1 MAKIR
6 VYELAKKLNMT
17 NKVLLSKLK
26 AMNIDVKSHMSSLED
41 NVVAKIKQNL
51 FGRKKAQSE
60 VRVKSSVIRRRKQ
73 KDIVPSSGDES
84 GDMEKQPAAEKSVQ
98 LKADAASM
106 DSAVR
111 NKGESE
117 PDKISGHKIVSESKS
132 VKKESEKKDKSSI
145 KTDVDNAIKDDDSC
159 GKTETDGIPSDHL
172 DSEGKSA
179 DDIKPVESAK
189 KIKPSKSGQAAKI
202 IKPAK
207 IVKPAKII
215 KPAQDALS
223 SVSPKIE
230 KDSELKTDEKSES
243 SAPISP
249 QEDKSGDKMPH
260 PNDVASEESSKN
272 VAGVELEEDSSA
284 PVKGETHLK
293 SEKVQ
298 DRKKAEKIESVEK
311 ISDGAPLESVSESKA
326 ENIKKSEEKQ
336 LETTKVSSMPES
348 GIVGEPDKVKAEVD
362 KQGKEDSSTKSKKA
376 STAGGDEGKNPL
388 TKGSRKESRDTEIK
402 KKRRKKKKL
411 AKKSTPAKIIR
422 MAVPIPTAP
431 HADKKEKPAQGKGSK
446 RETGSDRHSRASA
459 KSTSS
464 YKPDKD
470 KALLHPG
477 PIPIADPL
485 SEPKAVRKKDKR
497 KKDHGFADSDEFVGK
512 KKRLKKRKSIV
523 EGKDLYEN
531 KRGGKRGRKK
541 DSKAKKNKIQS
552 TVITTPKAIKRR
564 IKVDETIELAEF
576 AKRMGIKANEMIQ
589 KLMTLGVMVTLNQ
602 TIDFDTAA
610 LVASE
615 FGFEVEKAAFE
626 EDILIH
632 AHDTEN
638 DAGEQITRP
647 PVVTIM
653 GHVDHGKTSLL
664 DVIRKS
670 KITTGEAGGITQ
682 HIGAYSVKTENGTI
696 TFLDTPGHA
705 AFTSMRARGAQITDI
720 VVLVVAADDG
730 VMPQTIEA
738 INHSKDAGVPVVV
751 AINKIDKPDADPERV
766 TRELAEHG
774 IVSEDWGGDVIF
786 VEVSAKAGTGIDTLL
801 EMILL
806 QSEVLELKANPNR
819 LAKGHVV
826 EARLDAGRGPIATI
840 IVEQGTLKSGQPV
853 VCGLHAGKI
862 RMMIDDTGASIK
874 EAGPSTPVEIIGL
887 NGVPKAGDEFVALD
901 SEKDA
906 KQISLHRMQK
916 QRSKELAKKSRA
928 NLEKLF
934 ASMGADKAQELNLII
949 KADVNGS
956 IEALNDSLMK
966 LAKEEVNI
974 KIVHSGTGTINESDV
989 SLAVVSHAIIIGF
1002 NVRPGSQ
1009 VREMAKKENV
1019 DMRFYNIIYDVIN
1032 DIEAAING
1040 LMPSVFHEIIIG
1052 RAEVR
1057 DTFVIPNKGTIAG
1070 SFVTE
1075 GKVVRGEKIRLLR
1088 DGVVKCD
1095 STLSSLRRFKDDV
1108 KEVSQ
1113 GYECGISLEKYND
1126 IKIGDVFECYKMEE
1140 KKPEMES
1147 VKE

>member
-1 MAKIR
+1 MKLRFLKEFLINGHEVWPDCATEPQKIRDFDEHRRSICDFVNSMLFLIKKHLGEYMAKIR

-41 NVVAKIKQNL
+41 ESVVQIKENLLGKKKIK
-51 FGRKKAQSE
+51 SDI
-60 VRVKSSVIRRRKQ
+60 RVKSSVIRRRKQ
-73 KDIVPSSGDES
+73 KKSLPVSDVPENEQEQFLSVDTKEALSDATDVQKDSEILKTVSGDKS
-84 GDMEKQPAAEKSVQ
+84 GQEGKKQILSK
-98 LKADAASM
+98 
-106 DSAVR
+106 
-111 NKGESE
+111 
-117 PDKISGHKIVSESKS
+117 VSEKDKKKS
-132 VKKESEKKDKSSI
+132 VKAETTGAVSGKKADEAAKHSEAVK
-145 KTDVDNAIKDDDSC
+145 
-159 GKTETDGIPSDHL
+159 
-172 DSEGKSA
+172 
-179 DDIKPVESAK
+179 SAK
-189 KIKPSKSGQAAKI
+189 KHVKLVESAKI
-202 IKPAK
+202 IKPAASLQPDK
-207 IVKPAKII
+207 SVKPVKN
-215 KPAQDALS
+215 KTMHGHEVMGDKS
-223 SVSPKIE
+223 KIE
-230 KDSELKTDEKSES
+230 PVPSAKTEKSVPTGIKEKEKEVAGKEDDLKVKTKKVIKKETKKETKKKSAKDIRERDIEQERTEAELKTETADIDKLYAKSKDR
-243 SAPISP
+243 
-249 QEDKSGDKMPH
+249 DKAGT
-260 PNDVASEESSKN
+260 SK
-272 VAGVELEEDSSA
+272 ETDS
-284 PVKGETHLK
+284 LL
-293 SEKVQ
+293 
-298 DRKKAEKIESVEK
+298 KAEGKADSPEVTCDK
-311 ISDGAPLESVSESKA
+311 KTPDSE
-326 ENIKKSEEKQ
+326 
-336 LETTKVSSMPES
+336 V
-348 GIVGEPDKVKAEVD
+348 
-362 KQGKEDSSTKSKKA
+362 
-376 STAGGDEGKNPL
+376 
-388 TKGSRKESRDTEIK
+388 K
-402 KKRRKKKKL
+402 KKRRRKKKTI
-411 AKKSTPAKIIR
+411 KKSTPAKIIR
-422 MAVPIPTAP
+422 MAVPIPVDST
-431 HADKKEKPAQGKGSK
+431 KEKDKHGLQGKRPKPK
-446 RETGSDRHSRASA
+446 RVIDKPARSSA
-459 KSTSS
+459 KPV
-464 YKPDKD
+464 YKKSGKGKIAVQSGSIPVT
-470 KALLHPG
+470 G
-477 PIPIADPL
+477 PPA
-485 SEPKAVRKKDKR
+485 EPKVVRKKDKK
-497 KKDHGFADSDEFVGK
+497 KKDHGIVTGEEFTSK

-523 EGKDLYEN
+523 EGKDLYES
-531 KRGGKRGRKK
+531 KRGRKRGRKK
-541 DSKAKKNKIQS
+541 DSRGKKSKILS
-552 TVITTPKAIKRR
+552 TTITTPKAIKRR
-564 IKVDETIELAEF
+564 IKIDETIELSEF

-602 TIDFDTAA
+602 TIDFDTAT

-615 FGFEVEKAAFE
+615 FGFEVEKASFE

-638 DAGEQITRP
+638 DAGTQITRP

-682 HIGAYSVKTENGTI
+682 HIGAYNVKTENGTI

-705 AFTSMRARGAQITDI
+705 AFTSMRARGAQVTDI

-751 AINKIDKPDADPERV
+751 AINKMDKPDADPDRV
-766 TRELAEHG
+766 TRELSEHG
-774 IVSEDWGGDVIF
+774 LVSEDWGGDVIF
-786 VEVSAKAGTGIDTLL
+786 VKVSAKAETGIDTLL

-806 QSEVLELKANPNR
+806 QSEVLELKANPDR
-819 LAKGHVV
+819 FAKGHVV

-840 IVEQGTLKSGQPV
+840 LVEQGTLKAGQPV

-862 RMMIDDTGASIK
+862 RIMIDDTGTSIK

-887 NGVPKAGDEFVALD
+887 SGVPEAGDEFVALD

-934 ASMGADKAQELNLII
+934 ASMGTDQAKELNLII

-966 LAKEEVNI
+966 LAKDEVTIN
-974 KIVHSGTGTINESDV
+974 IVHSGTGTINESDV

-1002 NVRPGSQ
+1002 NVRPGSN

-1019 DMRFYNIIYDVIN
+1019 DMRFYDIIYNVIN
-1032 DIEAAING
+1032 DIKAAING
-1040 LMPSVFHEIIIG
+1040 LMPSTFHEIIIG
-1052 RAEVR
+1052 TAEVR

-1070 SFVTE
+1070 SFVVD

-1095 STLSSLRRFKDDV
+1095 SVLSSLRRFKDDV
-1108 KEVSQ
+1108 KEVAQ

-1140 KKPEMES
+1140 RRPEMEP

>member
-41 NVVAKIKQNL
+41 EIVVQIKKNL
-51 FGRKKAQSE
+51 FGKKKIKSDI
-60 VRVKSSVIRRRKQ
+60 RVKSSVIRRRKPKKSLPVSDVPENEQ
-73 KDIVPSSGDES
+73 EKVLPVDKEEAPSDAIDSDAIDVEKDSKILKTVSGDKPGKE
-84 GDMEKQPAAEKSVQ
+84 EKKQILSKTSEKA
-98 LKADAASM
+98 K
-106 DSAVR
+106 
-111 NKGESE
+111 K
-117 PDKISGHKIVSESKS
+117 KS
-132 VKKESEKKDKSSI
+132 VKSGITGAVSGKKADGTAKSSESL
-145 KTDVDNAIKDDDSC
+145 KPAKKHV
-159 GKTETDGIPSDHL
+159 
-172 DSEGKSA
+172 KS
-179 DDIKPVESAK
+179 VES
-189 KIKPSKSGQAAKI
+189 AKI
-202 IKPAK
+202 IKPAASLQPDK
-207 IVKPAKII
+207 PVKPV
-215 KPAQDALS
+215 KP
-223 SVSPKIE
+223 VK
-230 KDSELKTDEKSES
+230 KKTRHEHEVMG
-243 SAPISP
+243 
-249 QEDKSGDKMPH
+249 DKS
-260 PNDVASEESSKN
+260 
-272 VAGVELEEDSSA
+272 
-284 PVKGETHLK
+284 
-293 SEKVQ
+293 
-298 DRKKAEKIESVEK
+298 KIESVSSVKPVQSVKTEK
-311 ISDGAPLESVSESKA
+311 SVPTGIKEKGQEGLGKKDDHKIKTKTA
-326 ENIKKSEEKQ
+326 IKKETQKETQQETEK
-336 LETTKVSSMPES
+336 ETAKDIGNRDIEPER
-348 GIVGEPDKVKAEVD
+348 IEAELNADKADIKKLHV
-362 KQGKEDSSTKSKKA
+362 KSKDRDETGA
-376 STAGGDEGKNPL
+376 SKETDSLLEAEGKADSPEV
-388 TKGSRKESRDTEIK
+388 TCDPKKHDSEVK
-402 KKRRKKKKL
+402 KKRRRKKKTI
-411 AKKSTPAKIIR
+411 KKSTPAKIIR
-422 MAVPIPTAP
+422 MAVPIPVDST
-431 HADKKEKPAQGKGSK
+431 KEKDKHGLKGKRPRPKRVVDKPAKSSGKPAYKKSGKGK
-446 RETGSDRHSRASA
+446 IDVQPGS
-459 KSTSS
+459 
-464 YKPDKD
+464 
-470 KALLHPG
+470 
-477 PIPIADPL
+477 IPVTVPP
-485 SEPKAVRKKDKR
+485 SEPKVTRKKDKK
-497 KKDHGFADSDEFVGK
+497 KKDYGNVPGEEFTSK

-523 EGKDLYEN
+523 EGKDLYES
-531 KRGGKRGRKK
+531 KRGRKRGRKK
-541 DSKAKKNKIQS
+541 DSRGKKSKILS
-552 TVITTPKAIKRR
+552 TTITTPKAIKRR
-564 IKVDETIELAEF
+564 IKIDETIELSEF

-602 TIDFDTAA
+602 TIDFDTAT

-615 FGFEVEKAAFE
+615 FGFEVEKASFE

-638 DAGEQITRP
+638 DAGTQITRP

-682 HIGAYSVKTENGTI
+682 HIGAYNVKTENGTI

-705 AFTSMRARGAQITDI
+705 AFTSMRARGAQVTDI

-738 INHSKDAGVPVVV
+738 INHSRDAGVPVVV
-751 AINKIDKPDADPERV
+751 AINKMDKPDADPDRV
-766 TRELAEHG
+766 TRELSEHG
-774 IVSEDWGGDVIF
+774 LVSEDWGGDVIF
-786 VEVSAKAGTGIDTLL
+786 VKVSAKAETGIDTLL
-801 EMILL
+801 EMVLL
-806 QSEVLELKANPNR
+806 QSEVLELKANPDR

-840 IVEQGTLKSGQPV
+840 LVEQGTLKAGQPV

-862 RMMIDDTGASIK
+862 RIMIDDTGTSIK

-887 NGVPKAGDEFVALD
+887 SGVPEAGDEFVALD
-901 SEKDA
+901 SEKNA

-934 ASMGADKAQELNLII
+934 ASMGTDQAKELNLII

-966 LAKEEVNI
+966 LAKDEVTIN
-974 KIVHSGTGTINESDV
+974 IVHSGTGTINESDI

-1002 NVRPGSQ
+1002 NVRPGSN

-1019 DMRFYNIIYDVIN
+1019 DMRFYDIIYNVIN
-1032 DIEAAING
+1032 DIKAAING
-1040 LMPSVFHEIIIG
+1040 LMPSTFHEIIIG
-1052 RAEVR
+1052 TAEVR

-1070 SFVTE
+1070 SFVVD

-1095 STLSSLRRFKDDV
+1095 SVLSSLRRFKDDV
-1108 KEVSQ
+1108 KEVAQ

-1140 KKPEMES
+1140 RRPEMEP